1 MIETTNKRSQ
11 SLKLVHDAF
20 FGEGKSRDLENAI
33 FEAFNRVV
41 IPEIRSNRS
50 FRPNYSDLT
59 IFFSFQEN
67 KILVMSEKEFEDR
80 KKSSNLVFDDL
91 IAIFEIKMSDF
102 YQHQLFQDI
111 VILVKNDNIEDKSS
125 SATLKEKVK
134 KLFFKIAQKRI
145 LNVFLELSE
154 IDFDEIIS
162 SKDEGYGKELRYG
175 KFIKLISEGCFP
187 VRVLKKE
194 SVLKFFLNGGFST
207 VSFQEI
213 VKDGCYLS
221 LELKDYLVSEVDLII
236 SSVQDKN
243 NSIFFD
249 LLIKLGRT
257 KILTLSELVDLLLIR
272 FEEIQSG
279 KQELLVD
286 ETAGKVGEIFLDA
299 ELLDLNNSNSTSDFK
314 RKRLFVEE
322 LSVESLVRLL
332 EFLSQFENKLL
343 NENETTDSYNGL
355 RFRKNSQSLPFATL
369 ASILELKGCS
379 GVEELSIN
387 ENYLNCLSHFE
398 FGYQFI
404 SKTKNLFIEMKPS
417 SLIDFSSTNSILDR
431 LNGLKNPFTISK
443 AAEDNL
449 ELLVDAINKGAV
461 LSSDGRIE
469 KRLIEL
475 DSKIKTF
482 S

>member
-1 MIETTNKRSQ
+1 M
-11 SLKLVHDAF
+11 
-20 FGEGKSRDLENAI
+20 
-33 FEAFNRVV
+33 
-41 IPEIRSNRS
+41 
-50 FRPNYSDLT
+50 
-59 IFFSFQEN
+59 
-67 KILVMSEKEFEDR
+67 
-80 KKSSNLVFDDL
+80 
-91 IAIFEIKMSDF
+91 
-102 YQHQLFQDI
+102 
-111 VILVKNDNIEDKSS
+111 
-125 SATLKEKVK
+125 
-134 KLFFKIAQKRI
+134 
-145 LNVFLELSE
+145 
-154 IDFDEIIS
+154 
-162 SKDEGYGKELRYG
+162 
-175 KFIKLISEGCFP
+175 
-187 VRVLKKE
+187 
-194 SVLKFFLNGGFST
+194 
-207 VSFQEI
+207 
-213 VKDGCYLS
+213 
-221 LELKDYLVSEVDLII
+221 
-236 SSVQDKN
+236 
-243 NSIFFD
+243 
-249 LLIKLGRT
+249 
-257 KILTLSELVDLLLIR
+257 
-272 FEEIQSG
+272 
-279 KQELLVD
+279 
-286 ETAGKVGEIFLDA
+286 
-299 ELLDLNNSNSTSDFK
+299 DLNNSNSTSDFK

-343 NENETTDSYNGL
+343 NENENTDSYNGL

-461 LSSDGRIE
+461 LSSDGKIE

>member
-1 MIETTNKRSQ
+1 MIKTNKKSK
-11 SLKLVHDAF
+11 SLKIAHDAF
-20 FGEGKSRDLENAI
+20 FGEGKSIELENAI

-125 SATLKEKVK
+125 SATLKEKVR
-134 KLFFKIAQKRI
+134 KLFFKIVQKII
-145 LNVFLELSE
+145 LNNFLKLSE

-162 SKDEGYGKELRYG
+162 SNDEDYRKELRYG

-213 VKDGCYLS
+213 VKDDHYLS
-221 LELKDYLVSEVDLII
+221 LELKDYLISEVDLII

-257 KILTLSELVDLLLIR
+257 KILTLSELVDLILIR

-279 KQELLVD
+279 NHELLVS
-286 ETAGKVGEIFLDA
+286 ETVGKVGEIFLDA

-343 NENETTDSYNGL
+343 NEESDSSNGL
-355 RFRKNSQSLPFATL
+355 KFRKNSQSLPFATL

-404 SKTKNLFIEMKPS
+404 SKTKKLFIDLKPS
-417 SLIDFSSTNSILDR
+417 SLIDFSSMNSILDR